1 MLRCRVN
8 ADQLHRLAVVIV
20 VGNHV
25 AGLCVGHRE
34 ERREVGGVDDPACV
48 QGHGVAAG
56 DESRSHRSRRV
67 RRCSRSARLRRAT
80 WRRDRPPSTAAM
92 TRSRKSFNG
101 LSRR

>member
-8 ADQLHRLAVVIV
+8 ADQLHRLAVVVV
-20 VGNHV
+20 VGNYV

-34 ERREVGGVDDPACV
+34 ERREVGGVDDPACM

-67 RRCSRSARLRRAT
+67 RVARDLRVELVSSGWRARRA
-80 WRRDRPPSTAAM
+80 D
-92 TRSRKSFNG
+92 
-101 LSRR
+101 

>member
-8 ADQLHRLAVVIV
+8 TDQLHRLAVVVV

-48 QGHGVAAG
+48 QIAILKWKRCINGH
-56 DESRSHRSRRV
+56 
-67 RRCSRSARLRRAT
+67 C
-80 WRRDRPPSTAAM
+80 
-92 TRSRKSFNG
+92 
-101 LSRR
+101 